1 MNFDFEN
8 VIFPAFVSAFS
19 AFFGWLVGKKK
30 ETVEIQGSEITNVQE
45 AIKIWREMAVDMKAE
60 VEELKHKIELLTT
73 EVHTLR
79 SENVELRQKLEGK
92 PNENTK
98 SRRKGT
104 NPDQTI

>member
-8 VIFPAFVSAFS
+8 VIFPAIISAFTGL
-19 AFFGWLVGKKK
+19 FGWLMGKNK
-30 ETVEIQGSEITNVQE
+30 EKVEIQGSEITNVQE

-60 VEELKHKIELLTT
+60 VAELKDKIDLLTT

-92 PNENTK
+92 PNENK
-98 SRRKGT
+98 RSRPKG
-104 NPDQTI
+104 NKPDQTQ